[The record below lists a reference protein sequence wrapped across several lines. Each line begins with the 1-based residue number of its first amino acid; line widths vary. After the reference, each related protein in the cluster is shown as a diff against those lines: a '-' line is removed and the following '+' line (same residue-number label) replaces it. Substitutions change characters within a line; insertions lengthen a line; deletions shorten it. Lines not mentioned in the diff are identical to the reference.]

1 MAKTSLSSARRG
13 RAKVSR
19 DYTAKLR
26 TDAYVREAGRTA
38 KMSTIGMVGSFAA
51 GAAELGSAI
60 GTKLKKWEQLE
71 AGARQLHKEG
81 GEGDFNFAQA
91 LGGEYAEKG
100 KVSAWDKLT
109 SQAPVTQQL
118 SIGDDKFY
126 GVNVAQVGALGESA
140 GLLVDKDS
148 DKSLYDYLKI
158 CGDKGAKTD
167 VASSLETMKQ
177 ARPESNKGTMVIP
190 FGEDKGKKI
199 GIGSP
204 EFKKWASSQDHKDW
218 LKSRSSGPKPF
229 ELTDPQNIADL
240 KSHIAGETGTARF
253 PKPDIVKPLTEKF
266 TLPTIAKTD
275 FSAYPEIESDPSPYI
290 SNQDLFQKAPVTQYR
305 SSSPFLQEGDDLDL
319 YRTNLR
325 GSAIGSNW
333 WE

>member
-13 RAKVSR
+13 RAHVSR

-71 AGARQLHKEG
+71 SGAEQLYLEG
-81 GEGDFNFAQA
+81 GKDRKAEDFSFAKA
-91 LGGEYAEKG
+91 LGKDADYLKKHGG
-100 KVSAWDKLT
+100 DISMWDKLLK
-109 SQAPVTQQL
+109 QAPVTQQL
-118 SIGDDKFY
+118 TIGDEARTDKFY
-126 GVNVAQVGALGESA
+126 GINVAQVGALGESA

-158 CGDKGAKTD
+158 GGDKGAKTD

-204 EFKKWASSQDHKDW
+204 EFKKWTSSQDHKDW

-240 KSHIAGETGTARF
+240 KSHMAGETGTARF

-275 FSAYPEIESDPSPYI
+275 FQLI
-290 SNQDLFQKAPVTQYR
+290 LK
-305 SSSPFLQEGDDLDL
+305 
-319 YRTNLR
+319 
-325 GSAIGSNW
+325 
-333 WE
+333 